1 LEKLAPLEK
10 FQSHRKEEARPGG
23 GIMEKLFEKVGR
35 ELYSL
40 RQLCL
45 LKHNALRFMIQ
56 KFRAG
61 ELQLFK

>member
-1 LEKLAPLEK
+1 LEKVAPLEK
-10 FQSHRKEEARPGG
+10 FQSDKKEEARPGG

-40 RQLCL
+40 RQLYL

-56 KFRAG
+56 KFLAG